1 MERARNPNISR
12 SREAASMN
20 RVLQVALVVTLG
32 SLAGVAATAAQGARF
47 GVGGGLLSPLGD
59 YKNLDKTG
67 WHGLVRV
74 DFSIPMSP
82 VGIRVDGLYGQTS
95 HKAPFDGDGN
105 SKGIGGLVSLVWSIP
120 VPPPIVKP
128 DVLAGGGFF
137 HCKSPIPVLV
147 VGNS

>member
-1 MERARNPNISR
+1 MERAHNPNISR

-20 RVLQVALVVTLG
+20 RVLQVALALTLG

-82 VGIRVDGLYGQTS
+82 VGIRGDGLYGQS
-95 HKAPFDGDGN
+95 RHEAPFDCDGN
-105 SKGIGGLVSLVWSIP
+105 SKGIAGLGSLGRELP
-120 VPPPIVKP
+120 VPAPIVKP
-128 DVLAGGGFF
+128 YVLAGGGLFN
-137 HCKSPIPVLV
+137 L
-147 VGNS
+147 